1 MLALAVSD
9 AETTTPGDAQL
20 QRLID
25 TYPQRYS
32 AEPALD
38 FEQLYLGAN
47 SAGTRAMARTLI
59 AQLRAGKP
67 AGTPLPPA
75 PIDRHFTI
83 IAPGEIAELFGGSFA
98 DSIRDLRT
106 GEWQG
111 PVASGLGL
119 HLVKV
124 DSMREPKPPRL
135 AEIRQRVENDW
146 RSAAIERAEDA
157 SYREMAARY
166 DVVIE
171 PRK

>member
-1 MLALAVSD
+1 
-9 AETTTPGDAQL
+9 
-20 QRLID
+20 
-25 TYPQRYS
+25 
-32 AEPALD
+32 
-38 FEQLYLGAN
+38 
-47 SAGTRAMARTLI
+47 MARTLI
-59 AQLRAGKP
+59 AQLKGGKP
-67 AGTPLPPA
+67 AGTSLPPA
-75 PIDRHFTI
+75 PIGRHFTN
-83 IAPGEIAELFGGSFA
+83 IAPSEIAGLFGGAFA
-98 DSIRDLRT
+98 DTVRDLRP
-106 GEWQG
+106 GGWQG

-124 DSMREPKPPRL
+124 DSMREPKPPPL